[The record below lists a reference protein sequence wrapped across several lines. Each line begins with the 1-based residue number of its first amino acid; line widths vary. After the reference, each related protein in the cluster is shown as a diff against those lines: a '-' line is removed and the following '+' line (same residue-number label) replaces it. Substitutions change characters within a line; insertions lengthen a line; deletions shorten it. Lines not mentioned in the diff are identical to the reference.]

1 MTDRERGTLMA
12 VELAVRVLLV
22 SSPARGVAEQ
32 LIAVCLEDAALEQIQ
47 GHNKE
52 IGQGFEDFFKKLEK
66 SLSDKAV
73 SS

>member
-1 MTDRERGTLMA
+1 MTDRDRGTLMA

-32 LIAVCLEDAALEQIQ
+32 LITRCLEDSALEQIR

-52 IGQGFEDFFKKLEK
+52 LGQGFEDF
-66 SLSDKAV
+66 
-73 SS
+73 